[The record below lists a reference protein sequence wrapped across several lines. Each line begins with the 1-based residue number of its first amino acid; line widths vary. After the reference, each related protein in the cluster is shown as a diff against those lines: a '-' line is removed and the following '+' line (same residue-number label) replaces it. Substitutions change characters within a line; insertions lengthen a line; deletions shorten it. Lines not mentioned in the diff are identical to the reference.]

1 MTESVE
7 TKMTLREP
15 MKLTSENVET
25 IFKDCLA
32 DKTENAQII
41 HGVVLKAAFDRSKVS
56 DNRNNIISM
65 LSLLPEQFHAGKG
78 GGWSFLN
85 LCVDKAGQQWTD
97 FHQMC
102 DKLVCLGIAIGAVE
116 FCFKQRELWQ
126 VFPGGVPYVVVDIQ
140 KGGEK

>member
-1 MTESVE
+1 MES
-7 TKMTLREP
+7 TNAITLREP
-15 MKLTSENVET
+15 MQLTSENVEAV
-25 IFKDCLA
+25 FKDCLA
-32 DKTENAQII
+32 EKKEGAQII
-41 HGVVLKAAFDRSKVS
+41 NGVVLKVAFDRSKVS
-56 DNRNNIISM
+56 DNRENILSM
-65 LSLLPEQFHAGKG
+65 LSLLPEQFQVGIG

-126 VFPGGVPYVVVDIQ
+126 VFPGGMPYLTIDLQ